1 MRRLP
6 RSVPGVW
13 AGIPGILGTAGILST
28 LGLLSVLLTGSA
40 ASAQSPTDDYTPV
53 TAQMLVDPPAD
64 DWLMWRRTHNHWG
77 HSPLDQIDTTNVG
90 SLRLAW
96 AWTMAEGI
104 QETTPL
110 VHDGVMFLVQACD
123 YVEALDVRD
132 GTRLWEYRRERVEHG
147 ARLSCATRNGALYQ
161 DKLFLGTHDA
171 HLVALDARTGEVVW
185 DQQVGDWEVGQHYSG
200 GPQVI
205 KGRVVAGMS
214 GCYHLNT
221 RCWISAHDA
230 ETGREVWRTYTIPRP
245 GEFGYDTWGGIPDEM
260 RRGGSSWNAP
270 SYDPELNLIYAG
282 VGVPIPWGSV
292 QRGTGDGDVLFTNST
307 LAIDADTGEI
317 VWYFQHIP
325 NDEWDLDHPY
335 ARLVVE
341 TEVSPD
347 PDAVDWVNGGITPG
361 SRRKIVTGIPGK
373 TGIVW
378 ALDAATGA
386 FLWAEP
392 TSRQNVVVDVDA
404 ESRRVILNES
414 LKFPQVGEPV
424 YVCPSYIGGI
434 NWQATSYH
442 PGTNALYAPTNNVCM
457 NLTLNEFRNRPGAH
471 HGSARGVPEVAPDVD
486 GQVGQFVAMDLT
498 TGRTLWTHRQ
508 RAGIGGSVLTTGGGL
523 VFVTDDARRLRAF
536 DARTGEILWEQILNS
551 SAGGF
556 PVSYQHD
563 GVQYIAIAAG
573 GGMNYRGVT
582 PEIRQPPRG
591 NVLFVFRLP

>member
-1 MRRLP
+1 MRTLSRA
-6 RSVPGVW
+6 VPGVIAACLLL
-13 AGIPGILGTAGILST
+13 AGAF
-28 LGLLSVLLTGSA
+28 V
-40 ASAQSPTDDYTPV
+40 SAQSPTDDYTPV
-53 TAQMLVDPPAD
+53 TEQMLVDPPAS
-64 DWLMWRRTHNHWG
+64 DWLMWRRSYNHWG
-77 HSPLDQIDTTNVG
+77 HSPLDQIDATNVG
-90 SLRLAW
+90 NLRLAW
-96 AWTMAEGI
+96 AWTMVEGL

-110 VHDGVMFLVQACD
+110 VHDGILFLVQACD
-123 YVEALDVRD
+123 FVEALDVRD
-132 GTRLWEYRRERVEHG
+132 GARLWEYRRPRVDHG
-147 ARLSCATRNGALYQ
+147 ATLACANRNGTLYE
-161 DKLFLGTHDA
+161 DKLIIGTHDA
-171 HLVALDARTGEVVW
+171 HLLALDARTGDVVW
-185 DQQVGDWEVGQHYSG
+185 DEPVGDWEIGHHYSG

-221 RCWISAHDA
+221 RCWISAHDV

-245 GEFGYDTWGGIPDEM
+245 GEFGYDTWGDIPDAM
-260 RRGGSSWNAP
+260 RRGGSAWNAP

-292 QRGTGDGDVLFTNST
+292 QRGSGDGDVLYTNST
-307 LAIDADTGEI
+307 LALDADTGEI

-347 PDAVDWVNGGITPG
+347 PDAVEWLNGGIAPG

-392 TSRQNVVVDVDA
+392 TNPQNVVADIDA
-404 ESRRVILNES
+404 ESRRVILNEA

-424 YVCPSYIGGI
+424 HVCPSLIGGI
-434 NWQATSYH
+434 NWQATAYH

-457 NLTLNEFRNRPGAH
+457 NLTLNEFRDREGAY
-471 HGSARGVPEVAPDVD
+471 HGSGLYTYEAAPNVD
-486 GQVGQFVAMDLT
+486 GQVGQLTAMDVA
-498 TGRTLWTHRQ
+498 TGRTLWVHRQ
-508 RAGIGGSVLTTGGGL
+508 RAGISGSVLTTGGGL
-523 VFVTDDARRLRAF
+523 VFATDDARRFRAF

-556 PVSYQHD
+556 PVSYLHD

-573 GGMNYRGVT
+573 GGVTYRSVT

-591 NVLFVFRLP
+591 NMLFVFRLP